1 MRRITEIGPFLRIF
15 LTLAVAAGIFMLL
28 PHSVSRQSGLLIAWC
43 GGALFFLIQVGAMFW
58 QLDAD
63 GVRRRCQSQ
72 KNEGHTPV
80 LAGAV
85 LIALVSITAVIYLLN
100 DVKATQPYYK
110 LHLIFSVATIFSS
123 WFILQA
129 MFAIYYA
136 RLFYSPAVT
145 PEGFAG
151 GIRFATPESPDYW
164 DFLYV
169 SITFGMCYGV
179 TDVALTSKFVRRVA
193 LVQTLLAFFF
203 YTLIIG
209 LVMNVLGTLF

>member
-1 MRRITEIGPFLRIF
+1 MGRFTEIGPFLRIF
-15 LTLAVAAGIFMLL
+15 LTLAVAAGIFLIL

-43 GGALFFLIQVGAMFW
+43 GGALFFLIQVGYMFGR
-58 QLDAD
+58 LDAD
-63 GVRRRCQSQ
+63 GVKKRCQNQ
-72 KNEGHTPV
+72 RTEGHTPV
-80 LAGAV
+80 LAGAI
-85 LIALVSITAVIYLLN
+85 LIALVSIAAVIYLLN

-110 LHLIFSVATIFSS
+110 LHLAFSVATIFSS

-136 RLFYSPAVT
+136 QLFYRPAGSS
-145 PEGFAG
+145 ESIAG
-151 GIRFATPESPDYW
+151 GIRFATPEPPDYW

-179 TDVALTSKFVRRVA
+179 TDVALTSKLVRRVA